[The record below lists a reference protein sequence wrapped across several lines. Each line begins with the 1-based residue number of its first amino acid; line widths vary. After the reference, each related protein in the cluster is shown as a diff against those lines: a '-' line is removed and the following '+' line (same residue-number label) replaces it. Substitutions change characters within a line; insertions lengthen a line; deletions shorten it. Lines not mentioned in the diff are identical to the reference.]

1 MVWYAVS
8 ALDDALSET
17 QTLLLPFD
25 LETWVRLAVITVFA
39 GLSAPETPT
48 LSWEVPPQA
57 AVETTTELAP
67 ADLPAIVLG
76 VVLAAVTLA
85 LLFALVGAVMEFV
98 LVDAVRSQSPR
109 IVAPFRRRLGAGLR
123 LFGFRLVAM
132 LAVFVAALG
141 VVVPVGLAV
150 VAGSPVWL
158 LALLVTVPVLV
169 AAALVAAL
177 ILEFTTAFVVPLM
190 ADDGVG
196 VMAGWRRL
204 WPEVRT
210 DWEQF
215 AVYALVKVVLLVG
228 AGFLLGLAGAIVAI
242 PAGLVVLSGA
252 LTGLAL
258 VAVAVTLV
266 VALVV
271 ISAVSVPLV
280 TFLRY
285 HSLCTL
291 DASEVPFTL
300 R

>member
-1 MVWYAVS
+1 MVWYAVR

-17 QTLLLPFD
+17 QSLLLPFD
-25 LETWVRLAVITVFA
+25 LGTWVRLAVITVFA
-39 GLSAPETPT
+39 GLSAPQTPT
-48 LSWEVPPQA
+48 FSWEVPPQA
-57 AVETTTELAP
+57 AVETTTELVP
-67 ADLPAIVLG
+67 PELPTIVLG
-76 VVLAAVTLA
+76 VVLAVVTIA

-123 LFGFRLVAM
+123 LFGFRLVVM

-141 VVVPVGLAV
+141 VVVPVGLTFAFD
-150 VAGSPVWL
+150 APVWL
-158 LALLVTVPVLV
+158 LALLATVPVLV
-169 AAALVAAL
+169 AAALVAAVV
-177 ILEFTTAFVVPLM
+177 LEFTTAFAVPLM
-190 ADDGVG
+190 VDDGVG
-196 VMAGWRRL
+196 VMAAWRRL
-204 WPEVRT
+204 WPAVRA

-228 AGFLLGLAGAIVAI
+228 AGFLLGLAGAVVAI

-258 VAVAVTLV
+258 VAVAVALV

-271 ISAVSVPLV
+271 VAVVSVPLV